1 MPRLNT
7 DNIKLMDGVAVLFR
21 RNRSAAWQVRY
32 KANGK
37 WLRTT
42 TKQMLLAD
50 AKRAAEDIVLE
61 ARFKQRHGMP
71 VVTKRSASVTATC
84 AGDTSG

>member
-71 VVTKRSASVTATC
+71 VVTKRFASVSATC
-84 AGDTSG
+84 AGDTSA